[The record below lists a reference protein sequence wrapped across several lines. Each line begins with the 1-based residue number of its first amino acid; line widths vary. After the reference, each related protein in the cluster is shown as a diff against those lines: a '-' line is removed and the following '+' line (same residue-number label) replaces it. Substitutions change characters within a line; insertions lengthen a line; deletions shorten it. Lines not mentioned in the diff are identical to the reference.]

1 MANRK
6 IELEN
11 EQGVNEKVYY
21 QLTTTNWGVAPVSVA
36 VHTVDVTANHADV
49 SQEVQTGDP
58 TIEGDTITLPEISNL
73 KAGHVYRVAVQF
85 STGGNVFE
93 PYFVVYATR

>member
-1 MANRK
+1 MGLRK
-6 IELEN
+6 IEKEN

-21 QLTTTNWGVAPVSVA
+21 QLTTTNWGVAPVSVS
-36 VHTVDVTANHADV
+36 VNTVDVTANYADV
-49 SQEVQTGDP
+49 SQEVQSGDA
-58 TIEGDTITLPEISNL
+58 TVEGDTITLPEIRSL
-73 KAGHVYRVAVQF
+73 KAGHVYRVAVRF